1 MRCGDDLRAEF
12 LTTETTVYE
21 QTFPPD
27 LFINRELSW
36 LDFNARVLEE
46 AEDPRTPLLE
56 RVKFLAIFSSNLDEF
71 FMVRVAGLREQAFG
85 DGAPQDYS
93 PDGLRAIAQLQR
105 ITKRTQEL
113 VAAQYRCWNE
123 AVRPALNQEGIRLL
137 TPAELNGEQQAA
149 LDRFFRERAWPILT
163 PMAIDPAHPSPR
175 YHNRGLYLA
184 AMLERRRGLGPKQLF
199 AVVQVPQVL
208 PRLVPLGV
216 GDDAQFIL
224 LEDLVSTRLPELFGG
239 FDVLSW
245 TTFRITRDSDI
256 DLLEQESDDML
267 RLIEDRLKTRQRGE
281 AVRLEVSAG
290 GSEEL
295 SRMIIDEEAIRDN
308 SPEGYSEVY
317 RIPGPLDLSAMMELL
332 KLADRE
338 QLRDPP
344 FSPQMPRSLRRRDDL
359 FATIARRDI
368 LLHHP
373 YDSFDAVVDFVT
385 KAANDPK
392 VLAIKQTLYRT
403 SGDSP
408 ITRALIQA
416 ADNGKHVTALVEL
429 KARFDEA
436 NNVSWARQLERAGVH
451 VVFGFL
457 DWKTHCKLS
466 LVVRQEGNALKRYV
480 HLGTGN
486 YNQITALTYTDLGLF
501 TADEDIATDAS
512 ALFNLLTGYSQGHQW
527 RKLVVAPTDLH
538 RRTLQLIEEQ
548 IQRAQEGKPSRIF
561 AKINAIVD
569 HRVIE
574 SLYRASQAG
583 VPVDIVDR
591 GICCLRPGV
600 PGTSDSIRVRSI
612 VDRFLEHSRIYV
624 FGPDAEAKVFL
635 SSADWMPRNFY
646 RRVEVMFPIEQ
657 EDLRDRILHEIIPAY
672 LMDNVKARILQSD
685 GTYIRRPLAE
695 GETPY
700 RVQERLLGLP
710 PASAAAS
717 DIRLAATLDS
727 NGSAAESAMTEG
739 QAIVGL
745 QGADGNGLAGS
756 GGLESNGLEGNGSA
770 GNGAPYSENA
780 EIQPGSFSQNN

>member
-1 MRCGDDLRAEF
+1 MDFPVG
-12 LTTETTVYE
+12 LTTMYE
-21 QTFPPD
+21 QNFPPD

-36 LDFNARVLEE
+36 LEFNARVLEE
-46 AEDPRTPLLE
+46 AEDLRTPLME
-56 RVKFLAIFSSNLDEF
+56 RLKFLSIFSSNLDEF
-71 FMVRVAGLREQAFG
+71 FMVRVAGLREQTFG

-93 PDGLRAIAQLQR
+93 PDGMRALQQLQK

-123 AVRPALNQEGIRLL
+123 SVRPALLAEGIRLL
-137 TPAELNGEQQAA
+137 APHELTPDQESAV
-149 LDRFFRERAWPILT
+149 DRFFRERALPILT
-163 PMAIDPAHPSPR
+163 PMAVDPAHPSPR

-184 AMLERRRGLGPKQLF
+184 AMLDRRRGLGPKQLF

-208 PRLVPLGV
+208 PRLVPLSS
-216 GDDAQFIL
+216 GDGAHFIL
-224 LEDLVSTRLPELFGG
+224 LEDLVSARLPELFGG

-281 AVRLEVSAG
+281 AVRLEVAAG

-295 SRMIIDEEAIRDN
+295 SSMIIDEESIRDN

-317 RIPGPLDLSAMMELL
+317 RINGPLDLTAMLELV
-332 KLADRE
+332 KLAGRE

-344 FSPQMPRSLRRRDDL
+344 FSPQMPRGLRRRDDL

-373 YDSFDAVVDFVT
+373 YDTFDPVVDFVT

-466 LVVRQEGNALKRYV
+466 LVVRQEGNTLKRYV

-486 YNQITALTYTDLGLF
+486 YNPTTALLYTDIGLF
-501 TADEDIATDAS
+501 TADDDICTDAS

-538 RRTLQLIEEQ
+538 RRTMQMIEEQ
-548 IQRAQEGKPSRIF
+548 TQLATDGKPSRIF
-561 AKINAIVD
+561 AKLNALVD

-574 SLYRASQAG
+574 ALYRASQAG
-583 VPVDIVDR
+583 VPIDIVDR
-591 GICCLRPGV
+591 SICGLRPGV
-600 PGTSDSIRVRSI
+600 PGVSDNIRVRSI

-624 FGPDAEAKVFL
+624 FGPDSDAKVFL

-646 RRVEVMFPIEQ
+646 RRVEVMFPILQ
-657 EDLRDRILHEIIPAY
+657 PDLRDRILHEIVPAH
-672 LMDNVKARILQSD
+672 LMDNVKARILQPD
-685 GTYIRRPLAE
+685 GTYIRAPRAADEPEFRA
-695 GETPY
+695 
-700 RVQERLLGLP
+700 QERLLALRPGTT
-710 PASAAAS
+710 AAAS
-717 DIRLAATLDS
+717 DMRLATAGL
-727 NGSAAESAMTEG
+727 NGNVAES
-739 QAIVGL
+739 IVGEGEREAVAGETNGDVETNGIENGRGEHWP
-745 QGADGNGLAGS
+745 QTGAAS
-756 GGLESNGLEGNGSA
+756 SQSA
-770 GNGAPYSENA
+770 G
-780 EIQPGSFSQNN
+780 

>member
-1 MRCGDDLRAEF
+1 MSIQEP
-12 LTTETTVYE
+12 TSVYE

-46 AEDPRTPLLE
+46 AEDERTPLLE
-56 RVKFLAIFSSNLDEF
+56 RLKFLAIFSSNLDEF

-113 VAAQYRCWNE
+113 VARQCRCWNE
-123 AVRPALNQEGIRLL
+123 SVRPALVREDIRLL
-137 TPAELNGEQQAA
+137 SIDELTPDHEAA
-149 LDRFFRERAWPILT
+149 LDRFFRERALPILT

-208 PRLVPLGV
+208 PRLVPLG
-216 GDDAQFIL
+216 GGNNQFIL
-224 LEDLVSTRLPELFGG
+224 LEDLVSARLPELFGG

-295 SRMIIDEEAIRDN
+295 LRMIIDEESIRDN
-308 SPEGYSEVY
+308 QPEGYSEVY
-317 RIPGPLDLSAMMELL
+317 RIPGPLDQSAMMELV
-332 KLADRE
+332 KLPNLE

-344 FSPQMPRSLRRRDDL
+344 FSPQMPRGLRRRDDL
-359 FATIARRDI
+359 FATIAKRDI
-368 LLHHP
+368 LIHHP
-373 YDSFDAVVDFVT
+373 YETFDTVVDFVT

-466 LVVRQEGNALKRYV
+466 LVVRQEGNSLKRYV

-486 YNQITALTYTDLGLF
+486 YNQVTALQYTDLGLF

-538 RRTLQLIEEQ
+538 RRTLQLIDEQ
-548 IQRAQEGKPSRIF
+548 IQRAAEGKPSRIF
-561 AKINAIVD
+561 AKLNAIVD
-569 HRVIE
+569 HRIIE
-574 SLYRASQAG
+574 ALYRASQAR
-583 VPVDIVDR
+583 VPIDIVDR
-591 GICCLRPGV
+591 SICCLRPGV
-600 PGTSDSIRVRSI
+600 AGTSETIRVRSI

-624 FGPDAEAKVFL
+624 FGPDDDCKVFL

-657 EDLRDRILHEIIPAY
+657 ADLRDRILHEIVPAY
-672 LMDNVKARILQSD
+672 LKDNVKARTLQSD
-685 GTYIRRPLAE
+685 GTYLRPTVGP
-695 GETPY
+695 GETPF
-700 RVQERLLGLP
+700 RVQERLLALHPAVTAAAGDVRLAP
-710 PASAAAS
+710 PVDLQLAVASA
-717 DIRLAATLDS
+717 D
-727 NGSAAESAMTEG
+727 GSAA
-739 QAIVGL
+739 VV
-745 QGADGNGLAGS
+745 
-756 GGLESNGLEGNGSA
+756 EGNGAESVAVA
-770 GNGAPYSENA
+770 GNGAPESEHA
-780 EIQPGSFSQNN
+780 VAPTKPE